1 MKCAP
6 VQLISNNCS
15 LKKYFQLFKARPCWY
30 FLFISGNKIFPIYYQ
45 KCVLEILEKLPV
57 WIEPK
62 MSAKGFTCHS
72 SRGKLYFNK
81 RMNDFG
87 VLGGGQMVSV
97 LVCYDAP
104 SLNPAEV

>member
-1 MKCAP
+1 M
-6 VQLISNNCS
+6 
-15 LKKYFQLFKARPCWY
+15 
-30 FLFISGNKIFPIYYQ
+30 
-45 KCVLEILEKLPV
+45 

>member
-1 MKCAP
+1 M
-6 VQLISNNCS
+6 
-15 LKKYFQLFKARPCWY
+15 
-30 FLFISGNKIFPIYYQ
+30 
-45 KCVLEILEKLPV
+45 

-81 RMNDFG
+81 RKNDFG

-104 SLNPAEV
+104 SLNPAEVKRFSLNFVFEKNGNKQ